1 MSPTTARQVIR
12 IRVKGGK
19 TAEFEDRPARLLLL
33 VPNLQ
38 TKALEP
44 VIEWGKPVDDY
55 LAREVGGDR

>member
-1 MSPTTARQVIR
+1 M
-12 IRVKGGK
+12 KGGK